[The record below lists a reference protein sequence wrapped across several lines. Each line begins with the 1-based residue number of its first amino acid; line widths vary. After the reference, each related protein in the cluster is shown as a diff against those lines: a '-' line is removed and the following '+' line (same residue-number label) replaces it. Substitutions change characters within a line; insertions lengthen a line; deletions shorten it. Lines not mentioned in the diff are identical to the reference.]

1 MDIYICPASFATRGF
16 LSTGVARGGGERGSC
31 PGQHF
36 WSFVG
41 NVLSQIRFKC
51 LYFAQ
56 KCCQKARNAISETQ
70 ISKIFQG
77 VWPRTPLVGC
87 ALRRVHVSHLGAAY
101 LSFAPGGKSACYVS
115 VSFRLNFPCPCPS
128 QSCNVLW
135 THGAHN
141 FSNEKHGTD
150 MKT

>member
-1 MDIYICPASFATRGF
+1 MSSKFCNSRLSFHWR
-16 LSTGVARGGGERGSC
+16 SKRGGRAGQL

-101 LSFAPGGKSACYVS
+101 LSFAPGGKSACYAS
-115 VSFRLNFPCPCPS
+115 VNSEYTYCDFLKTPGFTALLYAKVYDFCVM
-128 QSCNVLW
+128 VLII
-135 THGAHN
+135 
-141 FSNEKHGTD
+141 FGTF
-150 MKT
+150 